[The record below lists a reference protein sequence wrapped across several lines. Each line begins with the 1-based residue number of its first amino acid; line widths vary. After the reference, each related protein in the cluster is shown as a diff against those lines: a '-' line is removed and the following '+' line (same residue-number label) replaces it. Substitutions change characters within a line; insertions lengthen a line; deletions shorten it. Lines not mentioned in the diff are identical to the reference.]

1 MKIPGIQLRL
11 LDLAV
16 SALRQQTIFLAL
28 LSSFHLVSTNI
39 PRENWMGEVESD
51 IDKGYEI

>member
-16 SALRQQTIFLAL
+16 SALRQQAIFLAL

-51 IDKGYEI
+51 IDKGYEV